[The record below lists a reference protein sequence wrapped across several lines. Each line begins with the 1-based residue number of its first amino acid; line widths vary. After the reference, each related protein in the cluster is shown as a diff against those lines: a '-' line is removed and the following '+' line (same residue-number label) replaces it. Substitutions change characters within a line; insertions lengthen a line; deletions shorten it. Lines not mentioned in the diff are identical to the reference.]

1 MRTRLTRNERRAD
14 ILNKARRLIKKRG
27 LDSTEMEDIRR
38 ACGISRGGLYHHFQ
52 NKRAVLDALVE
63 DEVAQLAEILKDI
76 ETCPIPALLQAGSGH
91 LGNDPGVISDLRTT
105 GEKLDYLSSLEQ
117 AHAACL
123 SDILRDRLKPF
134 TRPKV
139 DPGHVAE
146 LFLTI
151 NAHINRR
158 EILNHWTSAEAAG
171 FAATGLEALAPFL
184 KSCSELEP
192 IISKLKQK
200 AATS

>member
-14 ILNKARRLIKKRG
+14 ILNKARRLIKERG

-63 DEVAQLAEILKDI
+63 DEVTQLAEILKDI

-105 GEKLDYLSSLEQ
+105 GEKLDYLFSLEQ
-117 AHAACL
+117 AQAACL